1 MSFVRLFTLTG
12 ALQGIGVWWLFT
24 TVRDGGWPATQ
35 PVLLLVLIYVLCG
48 MPLLIYGT
56 QQVEGL
62 PSRQRGIWVGVITA
76 LIAVLGATSQWGIA
90 DDGKPD
96 LLIADAF
103 ITCVLAFVLLQ
114 LLCGY
119 DFTGR
124 RWSYERM
131 FYYAWRN
138 GLLYATA
145 ALMTGIFWG
154 VLAAGVGLMSLVGVT
169 WIKLVV
175 TQPAFI
181 CCATATTFATAVS
194 LGLTRAG
201 MTESIRRFLLSIAA
215 WMLPLVLVFSV
226 IWTLALPVTGLTS
239 LFETRSAAFLMLA
252 FTAMAVLFVNC
263 AYQEGSHIA
272 YPGWLAW
279 LLQGAWLTMLVVVAV
294 AWWALG
300 LRIVQH
306 GWSEYRIWAAMVAT
320 LATVYV
326 VGYSLSWY
334 RRQRWMQ
341 AAGITNIVAA
351 MLLCASLLVFSAP
364 PTHIR
369 KLAVTA
375 HLAHV
380 QALAEQG
387 DKGAV
392 PDWDYLRWS
401 TGRYGLEALKQLESG
416 QHLPAGVNWGQKAK
430 AMLVASDEPDA
441 EDKPPLTEA
450 ELEAQLK
457 IFPTGKGL
465 PAGFIAAI
473 RSSRS
478 WELRQCEQKES
489 DCHVWMGD
497 LNGDGQD
504 EVALFN
510 GRYGASVFNRQGATW
525 QRLGHL
531 ESDDEERNIQLPQ
544 LNEAK
549 PVAPLWHDL
558 QVGNTRLQLRMNR

>member
-12 ALQGIGVWWLFT
+12 ALQGIGIWWLFLAM
-24 TVRDGGWPATQ
+24 RDSVWPATQ
-35 PVLLLVLIYVLCG
+35 PVLLLALSYVLCG

-62 PSRQRGIWVGVITA
+62 SSRQRGILVGGITA
-76 LIAVLGATSQWGIA
+76 LIAALGAASQWGIA
-90 DDGKPD
+90 DGGRPD
-96 LLIADAF
+96 LPFADAF

-119 DFTGR
+119 DFTER

-138 GLLYATA
+138 GLLYVTA

-154 VLAAGVGLMSLVGVT
+154 VLTAGVGLMSLVGVT

-175 TQPAFI
+175 MQPAFM
-181 CCATATTFATAVS
+181 CCATAMTFATAVS
-194 LGLTRAG
+194 LGLMHAS

-239 LFETRSAAFLMLA
+239 LFETRSAALLMLA

-263 AYQEGSHIA
+263 AYQDGSHTA

-279 LLQGAWLTMLVVVAV
+279 LLQGAWLSMLVVVAV

-300 LRIVQH
+300 LRIVQY
-306 GWSEYRIWAAMVAT
+306 GWSEDRIWAALVAT
-320 LATVYV
+320 LATVYA
-326 VGYSLSWY
+326 VGYSVSWY

-369 KLAVTA
+369 KLAVWA

-380 QALAEQG
+380 QSLAGKG
-387 DKGAV
+387 DPGV
-392 PDWDYLRWS
+392 TPDWVYLRWHA
-401 TGRYGLEALKQLESG
+401 GRYGLDALKQLESG
-416 QHLPAGVNWGQKAK
+416 EDLPAGVDWGKKAK
-430 AMLVASDEPDA
+430 TMLAATDEFN
-441 EDKPPLTEA
+441 EEEKPPLTEA
-450 ELEAQLK
+450 ELESRLK

-465 PAGFIAAI
+465 PAGFIADI
-473 RSSRS
+473 RSKGSG
-478 WELRQCEQKES
+478 WVLRQCEQEES
-489 DCHVWMGD
+489 DCHVWVGD
-497 LNGDGQD
+497 LNDDGQD
-504 EVALFN
+504 EVALFDS
-510 GRYGASVFNRQGATW
+510 RYGASVFNREGHTW
-525 QRLGHL
+525 QRLGRL
-531 ESDDEERNIQLPQ
+531 ESDGVDPLSQ

-549 PVAPLWHDL
+549 PVVPQWHDL
-558 QVGNTRLQLRMNR
+558 QVGNTRWQLRMNR